1 MASRKRNM
9 VLRVDDEELAMAHAL
24 AAAEDEP
31 VARLVRRFIREA
43 YGARFGT
50 AKPPTPTLKHGAEG
64 KAATNATS
72 SPVPTQGREV
82 K

>member
-1 MASRKRNM
+1 M

-31 VARLVRRFIREA
+31 VARLVRRFLRNA
-43 YGARFGT
+43 YEARFGT
-50 AKPPTPTLKHGAEG
+50 AKPPPPKLKHGRD
-64 KAATNATS
+64 
-72 SPVPTQGREV
+72 PEV